1 MFDLT
6 VDDNSTVCNSDSITG
21 NNKSNNMNS
30 LKNSL
35 LYSPSILTGMS
46 HEVRTHM
53 NAIVAFSFLITE
65 NGCDSNEKSD
75 FSNQIFNSCEQLI
88 KLFDSFLDSAIIDT
102 GNSKTDSKNYKL
114 DNMLDELFSEFREII
129 NKEAH
134 KEIELITE
142 VQFNNDAMVCI
153 DKTRVS
159 RIVRCLFY
167 NSLKNT
173 KSGYIKIG
181 YNFSDDKVNFY
192 VLDSGQGYFK
202 FKEFLQTQDMSE
214 SMSEDNDTSV
224 AINII
229 LAKNLIHML
238 GGTIRIE
245 CNGLTGSGIY
255 FSVPVKRILSNEY
268 DLNKYVNSMIAI

>member
-1 MFDLT
+1 MFDLET
-6 VDDNSTVCNSDSITG
+6 DDKGTGNNSDSIMG
-21 NNKSNNMNS
+21 INKSNNMNS
-30 LKNSL
+30 LKNL
-35 LYSPSILTGMS
+35 LYSPSIITGMS

-53 NAIVAFSFLITE
+53 NAIVAFSFLIKE
-65 NGCDSNEKSD
+65 NGCNKIEMED
-75 FSNQIFNSCEQLI
+75 FSNQIFNSCEQLL

-102 GNSKTDSKNYKL
+102 GNSRTDSKNYNL
-114 DNMLDELFSEFREII
+114 DNFLDELFSEFREVIK
-129 NKEAH
+129 KETQ
-134 KEIELITE
+134 KELELITE
-142 VQFNNDAMVCI
+142 VQFNNGAIVCI
-153 DKTRVS
+153 DKIRVS

-202 FKEFLQTQDMSE
+202 YKEFIYAQDMDE
-214 SMSEDNDTSV
+214 SMSEDHDTST

-229 LAKNLIHML
+229 LAKNLIQIL
-238 GGTIRIE
+238 DGTIRIE

-255 FSVPVKRILSNEY
+255 FSVPVKSISNSNY